1 MKSNLWVRQLK
12 ITQQGRK
19 MYYIGIDVA
28 KSFHVVSAIDENEV
42 KVISKPFRVDNSND
56 GFSKL
61 LRILDSIS
69 KEKSQFLIGLEATG
83 IYGEN
88 LLEYLISNGYS
99 VKLLNPFQTTRY
111 REQITMK
118 KVKNDNIDSLVIAL
132 FLKDGKFSSGYVT
145 DDEYQSLR
153 TLYRNQISIQKDMKD
168 VKKRILTQI
177 TVTFPE
183 FEGFINPFTIS
194 GLALLD
200 KYPTAHHY
208 KRSSVDRIMKLF
220 RHIQGN
226 NFNQAKALKLLNLSK
241 ESIYSGKAK
250 EARAIAIRSSIRL
263 LKLYMSELDI
273 LEAEIN
279 SLLDSKGLSITVEEA
294 GVGIQKNDNLID
306 NLKTIPGVNN
316 KTISAVISECGDLTR
331 FPTIAKFIGY
341 LGLFPTEN
349 SSGNSKRTGHLS
361 KRGSAKAKHAL
372 YLSASS
378 CLIHNQQLKQ
388 LYDTKRS
395 QGKSKKEG
403 LVAVSRKLATIIY
416 SIFKYNTP
424 YDPNR
429 VFAKS

>member
-1 MKSNLWVRQLK
+1 
-12 ITQQGRK
+12 

-42 KVISKPFRVDNSND
+42 KVVSKPFRIENSND
-56 GFSKL
+56 GFKKL
-61 LRILDSIS
+61 LTVLDSIS
-69 KEKSQFLIGLEATG
+69 LEKEAFLIGLEATG
-83 IYGEN
+83 IYAEN
-88 LLEYLISNGYS
+88 LLEYLLSNGYS
-99 VKLLNPFQTTRY
+99 VKLLNPFQTSRY

-153 TLYRNQISIQKDMKD
+153 TLYRNRVSIQSDMKEI
-168 VKKRILTQI
+168 KKRILTQI

-183 FEGFINPFTIS
+183 FEGFMNPFTIS

-226 NFNQAKALKLLNLSK
+226 NFNHEKALTLLSLAK
-241 ESIYSGKAK
+241 DSIYSGKAK
-250 EARAIAIRSSIRL
+250 DARAIAIKSSIRL
-263 LKLYMSELDI
+263 LKTYQKELEI
-273 LEAEIN
+273 LEGEIS
-279 SLLDSKGLSITVEEA
+279 SLLNNKGITNSVDEVSQDIE
-294 GVGIQKNDNLID
+294 KNNALID
-306 NLKTIPGVNN
+306 NLKTIPGVSE

-361 KRGSAKAKHAL
+361 KRGSPLAKHAL
-372 YLSASS
+372 YMSASS
-378 CLIHNQQLKQ
+378 CLIHNKQLKQ

-403 LVAVSRKLATIIY
+403 IVAVSRKLATIIY
-416 SIFKYNTP
+416 SIFKYNIP